1 MTSLTTFVLRHKLLV
16 ALVWL
21 AVGVAGFLMS
31 RATTAN
37 MTNNAA
43 MPGTA
48 YRVDSRIVDTYGNG
62 GGSSPLAPASPRPPT
77 RITAGSAAAARRLAA
92 LRAAAGAVPGSRL
105 VDLAS
110 TSDGA
115 FVTADGR
122 TTFGLLY
129 TVPPT
134 SFSGPDPS
142 AALSRALAA
151 SLPPGWTSGVTG
163 STLLS
168 AGSSSSS
175 QGTGVLVE
183 ALIGGVGALVILAL
197 VFGSYLA
204 VLPVVIGAPSVLA
217 AFLAVGALEQ
227 VVEVSQIVEFVIALI
242 GLGIAIDYSLLVVT
256 RWREERA
263 AGADRHDAVV
273 RAMEHAGRAVVFSGV
288 TVAIG
293 LLSLVVI
300 PVPFLRS
307 VGYGGVLVA
316 ARLACSRPLTLLP
329 VILATAGRLARPPPP
344 SPRPRTQGQPV
355 LDGVGRLAYRRRW
368 IAAGVGTLTLAL
380 LALPALG
387 LTLGEPGA
395 SSQAPSGRPRT
406 LARLV
411 EGGVLSVSSRR
422 CPGCRPTR
430 WRSSYGRWTACGAAA
445 VPTDASSVPG
455 AVVVSVLPR
464 VESTLPAGQDAVRAV
479 QAAVEGNGDVVGV
492 GGSGAWTVDFVHA
505 VYGQLPAAAHPDRDR
520 HVPAA
525 CEGVPVRAARREG
538 GRAQPRLARRG
549 LRDPHLGVAA
559 GPRQR
564 GGIRRAGDRRD
575 HDVGAAD
582 GLRLLVRAVD
592 GL

>member
-21 AVGVAGFLMS
+21 AVGVAGFLTS

-62 GGSSPLAPASPRPPT
+62 GGSSPLVPVVTAPAGT
-77 RITAGSAAAARRLAA
+77 RITAGSAAAARAHVA

-204 VLPVVIGAPSVLA
+204 VLPVVIGALSVLA

-273 RAMEHAGRAVVFSGV
+273 RAMEHAGRAVVFSRRHRRHRPALARGDPG
-288 TVAIG
+288 A
-293 LLSLVVI
+293 
-300 PVPFLRS
+300 VPAQRRRTAACWCRS
-307 VGYGGVLVA
+307 P
-316 ARLACSRPLTLLP
+316 RCSRP
-329 VILATAGRLARPPPP
+329 
-344 SPRPRTQGQPV
+344 SP
-355 LDGVGRLAYRRRW
+355 
-368 IAAGVGTLTLAL
+368 
-380 LALPALG
+380 
-387 LTLGEPGA
+387 
-395 SSQAPSGRPRT
+395 
-406 LARLV
+406 
-411 EGGVLSVSSRR
+411 
-422 CPGCRPTR
+422 CCR
-430 WRSSYGRWTACGAAA
+430 
-445 VPTDASSVPG
+445 
-455 AVVVSVLPR
+455 
-464 VESTLPAGQDAVRAV
+464 
-479 QAAVEGNGDVVGV
+479 
-492 GGSGAWTVDFVHA
+492 
-505 VYGQLPAAAHPDRDR
+505 
-520 HVPAA
+520 
-525 CEGVPVRAARREG
+525 
-538 GRAQPRLARRG
+538 
-549 LRDPHLGVAA
+549 
-559 GPRQR
+559 
-564 GGIRRAGDRRD
+564 
-575 HDVGAAD
+575 
-582 GLRLLVRAVD
+582 
-592 GL
+592 